1 MVVWRSIDGPSTS
14 FWHKLGELNA
24 EISKGVKLF
33 GIDPVV
39 AENEASFG
47 SKIQTLI
54 YLDSERILQKFYKL
68 FRLQNKGDFFKGRY
82 LDDQKSELTSIFFR
96 GIVQVPENAIF
107 AVFWM

>member
-1 MVVWRSIDGPSTS
+1 MDNFNWWLFDGPLTGHRRV

-24 EISKGVKLF
+24 EISKDVKLF

-82 LDDQKSELTSIFFR
+82 LDDQKSELTSIFL
-96 GIVQVPENAIF
+96 GE
-107 AVFWM
+107 

>member
-1 MVVWRSIDGPSTS
+1 MVVWRSIDGPSTI
-14 FWHKLGELNA
+14 FWHKRGELNA
-24 EISKGVKLF
+24 EISKGVELF
-33 GIDPVV
+33 GIGPVV

-82 LDDQKSELTSIFFR
+82 LDDQKSELTSFFFR